1 MVQVNT
7 AHCTEG
13 TSNGPLSH
21 FCEGFVFEASTCAAE
36 VAPVRP
42 CEQYETCGECV
53 NDELCGFCEDTGKC
67 QATCDGCT
75 FYHTEICPGR
85 VDCGGYTRA
94 YNCLRDRHCGFCD
107 DDQACK
113 EGDMHGPTAST
124 CSKWHTLSRWYY
136 GQGQGPDRNATAAM
150 ANEKQLLGQL
160 GALLPQQA
168 VQEQAEAARPE
179 LHRRFTTDQNG
190 GGGVQQHQQALQA
203 EPRAR

>member
-168 VQEQAEAARPE
+168 AQEAARPE
-179 LHRRFTTDQNG
+179 LHRRFTADQNG
-190 GGGVQQHQQALQA
+190 GGGVQQQALQA